1 MGPSTLF
8 QHKHATRVAGAAF
21 AVVVVTIA
29 AALFDGAL
37 VRNGKEAPGQHRR
50 SLQVWDPKTVAPRTQ
65 ADNYLRQPQESPD
78 SVAASRMQ
86 YPETAQMGREQIDY
100 ILSVLPPDGNL
111 LVWGLGNDSP
121 YWNSYTSGK
130 VMFLEDD
137 IPHPKYGTLWY
148 DEIMSKYP
156 YLNAFKVHYTTNND
170 EENFERYM
178 RDPWSDELILEDFPR
193 EVLDTAWDVILVD
206 APQGDR
212 NHGPARYQAIYATLQ
227 LARNKLTS
235 PIAGGSAVHI
245 FIDDYERKVENEFSR
260 RAFGGKEPVRVVTR
274 PKGVSNANE
283 QAHFILDS
291 SDCVISDPMSCPE
304 SMQQL
309 PQQLPEQYVA
319 QVGSEQIENEYI
331 VLLTSSEG
339 FLDMLV
345 NWLKFFER
353 LAIPNLPVH
362 LAAEDHT
369 SYVKCLQLVENPEYL
384 VDLTCLPVDFAFDH
398 DAEKFQTGAVDYG
411 ADGYIDVVSRRP
423 LVIQRELELGQ
434 NVIYSDLDVIWQ
446 KNPLPLI
453 DQQLHDTSTS
463 DEETHILAQQDY
475 ANKCTGFVV
484 YKSCSTTIN
493 FVNLWGQVLKENPGF
508 NQHPFNDLLRKSGRN
523 QIDIKIRAEFLP
535 PKLFTNGNIFFK
547 KLTKEEQMAAVTVHN
562 NYIKGYD
569 EKIARFKEYGLW
581 LVDE

>member
-235 PIAGGSAVHI
+235 PIAGGSAVHV
-245 FIDDYERKVENEFSR
+245 FIDDYERKVENEYSR

-274 PKGVSNANE
+274 AKGVSNANE
-283 QAHFILDS
+283 QAHFILDR
-291 SDCVISDPMSCPE
+291 SDCVISDPMSCAG

-309 PQQLPEQYVA
+309 PQQVPVQSVPA
-319 QVGSEQIENEYI
+319 SQIDD
-331 VLLTSSEG
+331 VT
-339 FLDMLV
+339 V
-345 NWLKFFER
+345 
-353 LAIPNLPVH
+353 
-362 LAAEDHT
+362 EDLMYYYKSDKSRDDH
-369 SYVKCLQLVENPEYL
+369 SYVKFYDMIFSPIRHSVTNFTEIGIAAGQSLQAWYRYFPNAELHGYDVRWYSEDVKKNMDALAPRMHSHLVNLLDDKIDPSKYFEPESMDIIIEDSLHTPQTQSKFLVMLWPYLKPGGYFIIEDITVWNKGHAYFHSNPEKL
-384 VDLTCLPVDFAFDH
+384 SPEAR
-398 DAEKFQTGAVDYG
+398 AIMEA
-411 ADGYIDVVSRRP
+411 
-423 LVIQRELELGQ
+423 
-434 NVIYSDLDVIWQ
+434 
-446 KNPLPLI
+446 
-453 DQQLHDTSTS
+453 HDTIWVDTAIGHRAW
-463 DEETHILAQQDY
+463 DEWHNRVGKNAKTRTDH
-475 ANKCTGFVV
+475 N
-484 YKSCSTTIN
+484 SCIVAIKKRVKPLGPVRMN
-493 FVNLWGQVLKENPGF
+493 YGNGAMDPNLIVSEGG
-508 NQHPFNDLLRKSGRN
+508 
-523 QIDIKIRAEFLP
+523 
-535 PKLFTNGNIFFK
+535 
-547 KLTKEEQMAAVTVHN
+547 
-562 NYIKGYD
+562 
-569 EKIARFKEYGLW
+569 
-581 LVDE
+581 